1 MLSLSFLPFSPSLSL
16 CPSLFCLGGYAKF
29 TGLKTYNKQLKTMI
43 AIGGWNEASSR
54 FSPLVASSDR
64 RQQFIKNILKF
75 LRQNHFDGID
85 LDWEYPAH
93 REGGKSRDRDNYAQ
107 FVQELRA
114 EFEREAEKT
123 GRTRLLL
130 TMAVPAGIEYID
142 KGYDVPKLNKYL
154 DWFNVLT
161 YDFHSSHEP
170 SVNHHAPLYSLE
182 DDSEYNYDAEL
193 NIVSRVSK
201 GTWDLPRLTPVPSFH
216 RTTRLSTT

>member
-1 MLSLSFLPFSPSLSL
+1 MSISLHPP
-16 CPSLFCLGGYAKF
+16 LGGYAKF

-182 DDSEYNYDAEL
+182 DESEYNYDAEL
-193 NIVSRVSK
+193 NIVSDHSVGSVSVSQLK
-201 GTWDLPRLTPVPSFH
+201 LIPYPFVGLFDQVLPEGWS
-216 RTTRLSTT
+216 

>member
-1 MLSLSFLPFSPSLSL
+1 
-16 CPSLFCLGGYAKF
+16 
-29 TGLKTYNKQLKTMI
+29 MI

-54 FSPLVASSDR
+54 FSPLVANPER
-64 RQQFIKNILKF
+64 RQKFIKNILKF

-93 REGGKSRDRDNYAQ
+93 RDGGKPRDRDNYAQ

-114 EFEREAEKT
+114 EFEREFEKT
-123 GRTRLLL
+123 GRSRLLL

-142 KGYDVPKLNKYL
+142 KGYDIPKLNKYL

-182 DDSEYNYDAEL
+182 EESEYNYDSEL
-193 NIVSRVSK
+193 NIVRNISYFYSLRSIKIIVI
-201 GTWDLPRLTPVPSFH
+201 TLNF
-216 RTTRLSTT
+216 RTIQLSII